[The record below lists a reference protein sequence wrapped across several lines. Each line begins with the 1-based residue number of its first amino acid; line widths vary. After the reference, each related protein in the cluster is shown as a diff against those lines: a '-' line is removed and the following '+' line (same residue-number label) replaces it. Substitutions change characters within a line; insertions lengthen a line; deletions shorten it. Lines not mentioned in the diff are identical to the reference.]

1 MSDKHVAWSI
11 HPLGNS
17 LAGYQSV
24 WDELNAEL
32 YASHAYFDSR
42 MVDSL
47 LAHFASGQ
55 EKLCV
60 HHRGTEI
67 DGLLIVA
74 PAGIGQWSLFL
85 PSQAQVVPV
94 LLRQAESLL
103 ELLRALPG
111 FACWLNLLSQD
122 PLYSPVLEGFR
133 PVLSEPIRHDHTI
146 CVRLAGVFKDYWR
159 MRPANLRRAVSR
171 GLRKAGVAGF
181 VVRLEHTMAHSD
193 MPSAVA
199 RFGAI
204 ESAGWKGRRGTAV
217 HADNEQGRFYVELM
231 QKFAANGNASV
242 YALYFNDLCV
252 AMLLA
257 IASPSML
264 VLLKTTYDEHLA
276 MFSPGQLM
284 LHALLEREFAEKRVQ
299 LIDCYTNVHVEQM
312 AWATDDRWISHY
324 MLFRNEIIKIIY
336 NIFNKLR
343 RWMPS

>member
-1 MSDKHVAWSI
+1 MPETHVAWSI

-42 MVDSL
+42 TVDAL
-47 LAHFASGQ
+47 LAHFASGS
-55 EKLCV
+55 ERLCV
-60 HHRGTEI
+60 HQRGTEV
-67 DGLLIVA
+67 DGLLIAA
-74 PAGIGQWSLFL
+74 PTGIGQWSLFL

-103 ELLRALPG
+103 ELPRALPG

-122 PLYSPVLEGFR
+122 PFYSPVLEGFR
-133 PVLSEPIRHDHTI
+133 PLLNGPLRHDHTI
-146 CVRLAGVFKDYWR
+146 CVRLAGAFKDYWR

-171 GLRKAGVAGF
+171 GLRKAVAAGF
-181 VVRLEHTMAHSD
+181 VVRLEHKMALAD

-204 ESAGWKGRRGTAV
+204 ESAGWKGRSGTAV
-217 HADNEQGRFYVELM
+217 HEDNEQGHFYVELM
-231 QKFAANGNASV
+231 QKFAASGNASV
-242 YALYFNDLCV
+242 YELYFNDICV

-264 VLLKTTYDEHLA
+264 VLLKTTYDERYA
-276 MFSPGQLM
+276 TFSPGQLM
-284 LHALLEREFAEKRVQ
+284 LHALLEREFAAKRVQ
-299 LIDCYTNVHVEQM
+299 LVDFYTNVHVDQM
-312 AWATDDRWISHY
+312 AWATDERWISHY
-324 MLFRNEIIKIIY
+324 MLFRNQMVKNIY

-343 RWMPS
+343 R